1 MNSWRES
8 PSARVVMAAWVRVKY
23 EDMRWP
29 ADIDKVLHRSFKAFR
44 LWGMVMIRCGIFWYF
59 YSSVLGKIMCFT
71 WKYLN

>member
-29 ADIDKVLHRSFKAFR
+29 ADVDKVLHMSFKAFR
-44 LWGMVMIRCGIFWYF
+44 L
-59 YSSVLGKIMCFT
+59 
-71 WKYLN
+71 